1 MALCRMLCAFTLTA
15 LLVGAFSAR
24 AANLPDNLEPIP
36 EPPPIPEQVRSGET
50 LEPEVTIIQRDDEFI
65 REYRVNGVLRAIRVE
80 PAVGVPY
87 FLIDVDGDGKLDR
100 RVRRLEPDFMIPH
113 WVLFSW

>member
-1 MALCRMLCAFTLTA
+1 MSRERSKILQMVADGTITPQEGEA
-15 LLVGAFSAR
+15 LLERIDSSSTGTA
-24 AANLPDNLEPIP
+24 
-36 EPPPIPEQVRSGET
+36 T